1 MKDPPMI
8 YLSPEDKKASA
19 RTYFMRG
26 LLFVVPIAIT
36 LWLVGFVLGLAN
48 DWLGS
53 IVGALV
59 RLLLP
64 VLTHLPAT
72 GLGLLISV
80 VSMLLLCALLTGIGK
95 LASYRIGKEGL
106 RLVDHLFIHIPGVNS
121 VYRATRKMVE
131 AFGDSGASFQRCVW
145 LRFPASYYTL
155 GFVTKE
161 IAPEGGRK
169 LLVVFVP
176 HCPNPTGGFT
186 QVVPEDETRASDIS
200 PDEGLKLVLSMGVL
214 TPENLPKLY

>member
-1 MKDPPMI
+1 MI
-8 YLSPEDKKASA
+8 FLSPEDKKATT

-26 LLFVVPIAIT
+26 LLFLVPIVIT
-36 LWLVGFVLGLAN
+36 LWLVGFVLNLAN
-48 DWLGS
+48 DWLGA
-53 IVGALV
+53 IVGGLA
-59 RLLLP
+59 RWF
-64 VLTHLPAT
+64 LPAAVT
-72 GLGLLISV
+72 QVSAFGFFVSV
-80 VSMLLLCALLTGIGK
+80 ASILLLCGMLVTIGK

-131 AFGDSGASFQRCVW
+131 AFGDSGAGSFQRCVW

-161 IAPEGGRK
+161 TVDAESGRK
-169 LLVVFVP
+169 MLVVFVP

-186 QVVPEDETRASDIS
+186 QVVPEDETKASDIS
-200 PDEGLKLVLSMGVL
+200 PDEGLKVVLSMGVL
-214 TPENLPKLY
+214 TPDKLPKLY